1 MPQRIYCINLPT
13 RGCGPPLKINRMKN
27 FAIFVLVFWVIAVTL
42 GQLFNL
48 NPNQID
54 LNAILSS
61 INAKHWLG
69 ADDLGRDILA
79 RILEGVQVSFVVA
92 IIVTVI
98 TMTIGIFIGLL
109 AGFYGGRVDAILM
122 KITDIFLA
130 FPGIL
135 LAIAFA
141 AVLGAGIGN
150 LILALCVTGWVS
162 YARLARGQT
171 LALRNRQHVLAAES
185 LGASVPRILI
195 KHILPLLGSILI
207 VEATY
212 SLASVMIAEA
222 SLSFLGLG
230 IQAPQASWGAM
241 LRDGV
246 RYMLVAP
253 HYVLAVGLSL
263 MSLILAINLG
273 GDYLRDKLD
282 VRVE

>member
-1 MPQRIYCINLPT
+1 MA
-13 RGCGPPLKINRMKN
+13 KN
-27 FAIFVLVFWVIAVTL
+27 FALSVLMFWLIAVL
-42 GQLFNL
+42 IARLLFLHGNE
-48 NPNQID
+48 ID
-54 LNAILSS
+54 LTHILSIPS
-61 INAKHWLG
+61 FKHWFG
-69 ADDLGRDILA
+69 TDDLGRDILA
-79 RILEGVQVSFVVA
+79 RVLRGVEVSFTVAVV
-92 IIVTVI
+92 VTVM
-98 TMTIGIFIGLL
+98 TMAVGVVIGLV
-109 AGFYGGRVDAILM
+109 AGFYGGAIDRILM
-122 KITDIFLA
+122 QVTDVFLA

-141 AVLGAGIGN
+141 AVLGPGMLN
-150 LILALCVTGWVS
+150 LVFALCLTGWVS

-171 LALRNRQHVLAAES
+171 KSLRHRQHVLAAES
-185 LGASVPRILI
+185 LGATAPRLMLN
-195 KHILPLLGSILI
+195 HILPLLGSLLM

-212 SLASVMIAEA
+212 SLASIMIAEA

-230 IQAPQASWGAM
+230 IQAPSASWGAM

-253 HYVLAVGLSL
+253 HYVLIVGLSL

>member
-1 MPQRIYCINLPT
+1 
-13 RGCGPPLKINRMKN
+13 MKK
-27 FAIFVLVFWVIAVTL
+27 FAISVLVFWLVAVLL
-42 GQLFNL
+42 GRIFNI

-54 LNAILSS
+54 LNLILASPNS
-61 INAKHWLG
+61 QNWLG

-79 RILEGVQVSFVVA
+79 RILEGVQVSIFVA
-92 IIVTVI
+92 TIVTII
-98 TMTIGIFIGLL
+98 TMTIGITIGLL
-109 AGFYGGRVDAILM
+109 AGFYGGRLDLLLM
-122 KITDIFLA
+122 KITDIFMA

-150 LILALCVTGWVS
+150 LILALCITGWVS

-171 LALRNRQHVLAAES
+171 LSLRNRQHVIAAQS

-230 IQAPQASWGAM
+230 IQAPNASWGAM

-253 HYVLAVGLSL
+253 HYVLIVGLSL

-282 VRVE
+282 VRAD

>member
-1 MPQRIYCINLPT
+1 MKQFAITVLFIWLLAVVAGYFFSLQPNHINLS
-13 RGCGPPLKINRMKN
+13 
-27 FAIFVLVFWVIAVTL
+27 
-42 GQLFNL
+42 
-48 NPNQID
+48 
-54 LNAILSS
+54 AILSPP
-61 INAKHWLG
+61 NLQYWLG

-79 RILEGVQVSFVVA
+79 RILQGVQVSFTVA
-92 IIVTVI
+92 IIVTII
-98 TMTIGIFIGLL
+98 TMAIGVFVGLV
-109 AGFYGGRVDAILM
+109 AGFYGGKIDAVLM

-141 AVLGAGIGN
+141 AVLGAGLGN
-150 LILALCVTGWVS
+150 LILALCMTGWVS

-171 LALRNRQHVLAAES
+171 LALRNRQHVLAAQS
-185 LGASVPRILI
+185 LGANVPRILI

-230 IQAPQASWGAM
+230 IQAPEASWGAM

-253 HYVLAVGLSL
+253 HYVLVVGLSL

>member
-1 MPQRIYCINLPT
+1 M
-13 RGCGPPLKINRMKN
+13 KI
-27 FAIFVLVFWVIAVTL
+27 FSISILAFWILAVIAGYIFGL
-42 GQLFNL
+42 QG
-48 NPNQID
+48 NQIA

-61 INAKHWLG
+61 PSAQYWLG

-79 RILEGVQVSFVVA
+79 RILTGVQVSFFVA

-98 TMTIGIFIGLL
+98 TMSIGVLIGLV
-109 AGFYGGRVDAILM
+109 AGFYGGKIDRILM
-122 KITDIFLA
+122 KMTDIFLA

-141 AVLGAGIGN
+141 AVLGAGLGN
-150 LILALCVTGWVS
+150 LILALCITGWVS
-162 YARLARGQT
+162 YARLTRGQA
-171 LALRNRQHVLAAES
+171 LSLRNRQHVLASES
-185 LGASVPRILI
+185 LGASVPRLLC
-195 KHILPLLGSILI
+195 KHVLPLLSSILV

-230 IQAPQASWGAM
+230 IQAPDASWGAM

-253 HYVLAVGLSL
+253 HYVLVVGLSL

-282 VRVE
+282 VREA

>member
-1 MPQRIYCINLPT
+1 
-13 RGCGPPLKINRMKN
+13 MKK
-27 FAIFVLVFWVIAVTL
+27 FAINILVFWVAAVIAGRL
-42 GQLFNL
+42 FQLS
-48 NPNQID
+48 PNQID
-54 LNAILSS
+54 LNTILSS
-61 INAKHWLG
+61 VSFHHWLG
-69 ADDLGRDILA
+69 TDDLGRDILA
-79 RILEGVQVSFVVA
+79 RILAGIQVSFLVA

-98 TMTIGIFIGLL
+98 TMLIGVFVGLV
-109 AGFYGGRVDAILM
+109 AGFYGGKIDTVLM
-122 KITDIFLA
+122 KVTDIFLA

-150 LILALCVTGWVS
+150 LILALCITGWVS
-162 YARLARGQT
+162 YARLTRGQT
-171 LALRNRQHVLAAES
+171 LSLRNRQHVIAAES
-185 LGASVPRILI
+185 LGATVPRILI
-195 KHILPLLGSILI
+195 KHILPLLSSLLM

-230 IQAPQASWGAM
+230 IQAPNASWGAM

-253 HYVLAVGLSL
+253 HYVLVVGLSL

-282 VRVE
+282 VTSSRNIK

>member
-1 MPQRIYCINLPT
+1 M
-13 RGCGPPLKINRMKN
+13 KI
-27 FAIFVLVFWVIAVTL
+27 FAASILIFWIIAVII
-42 GQLFNL
+42 GQLSNL
-48 NPNQID
+48 NPNHID
-54 LNAILSS
+54 LNTILGTFS
-61 INAKHWLG
+61 AQHWLG

-79 RILEGVQVSFVVA
+79 RILSGVKVSFTVA
-92 IIVTVI
+92 FFVTLI
-98 TMTIGIFIGLL
+98 TMTLGVFIGLL
-109 AGFYGGRVDAILM
+109 AGFYGGKVDSFLM

-141 AVLGAGIGN
+141 AVLGAGLGN
-150 LILALCVTGWVS
+150 LIMALCITGWVS
-162 YARLARGQT
+162 YARLTRGQT
-171 LALRNRQHVLAAES
+171 LALRNRQHVIAAES
-185 LGASVPRILI
+185 LGASVPRLLI

-230 IQAPQASWGAM
+230 IQAPNASWGAM

-253 HYVLAVGLSL
+253 HYVLVVGLSL

-273 GDYLRDKLD
+273 GDYLRDKMD
-282 VRVE
+282 VRTETE

>member
-1 MPQRIYCINLPT
+1 
-13 RGCGPPLKINRMKN
+13 MKK
-27 FAIFVLVFWVIAVTL
+27 FAISVLGFWLLAVLL
-42 GQLFNL
+42 GRAFNV

-54 LNAILSS
+54 LNLILSS
-61 INAKHWLG
+61 TNAQHLLG
-69 ADDLGRDILA
+69 TDDLGRDILA
-79 RILEGVQVSFVVA
+79 RILRGVEVSFVVA

-98 TMTIGIFIGLL
+98 TMAIGVSIGLM
-109 AGFYGGRVDAILM
+109 AGFYGGKIDAVLM
-122 KITDIFLA
+122 KMTDIFLA

-141 AVLGAGIGN
+141 AVLGAGLGN
-150 LILALCVTGWVS
+150 LIMALCITGWVS

-171 LALRNRQHVLAAES
+171 LALRNRQHVVAAES
-185 LGASVPRILI
+185 LGASVSRILF

-230 IQAPQASWGAM
+230 IQSPQASWGAM

-253 HYVLAVGLSL
+253 HYVLVVGLSL

-273 GDYLRDKLD
+273 GDYLRDKMD
-282 VRVE
+282 VRTEI